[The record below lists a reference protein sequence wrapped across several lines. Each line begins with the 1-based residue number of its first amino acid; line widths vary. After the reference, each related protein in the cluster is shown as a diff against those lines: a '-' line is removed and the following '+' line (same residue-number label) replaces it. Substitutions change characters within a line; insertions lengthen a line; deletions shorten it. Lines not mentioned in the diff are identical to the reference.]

1 MSIPK
6 LELQAAVIAVQ
17 HKTTVMEEINLET
30 KKIILVWFQNGDKLY
45 S

>member
-30 KKIILVWFQNGDKLY
+30 KKNYFGVIPKWC
-45 S
+45 